1 MNQKNKTNYMTN
13 KYNIEICREQAK
25 TIGWECLSKEY
36 VNQQTKMTWKCPDG
50 HVQERSQ
57 ASFKSIIRRKGRCI
71 YCNGKKVI
79 TLKDCKIFA
88 KKENGKCLSTKY
100 KNNIEKMKWSCW
112 RNHHWEANR
121 QSAEKIW
128 CPECRQEMARMN
140 FLLTILNGIN
150 EIYKTTEDQNLPD
163 KDYKEKI
170 LNFLR
175 TPEVGRQRR
184 SRTRKMVEDVVKQ
197 NFKERENPYPAKSR
211 KLLPFI
217 IIQSVY
223 PKIISMNGLDL
234 IGHYCLMDII
244 MKSIQMDEL
253 RKENNIWYEK
263 LKNIYNDEKQ
273 QG

>member
-1 MNQKNKTNYMTN
+1 MNKQNKPQYMTT

-25 TIGWECLSKEY
+25 TIGWECLSEEY

-57 ASFKSIIRRKGRCI
+57 ASFKSIIRRKGRCV
-71 YCNGKKVI
+71 YCKGKKVI
-79 TLKDCKIFA
+79 TLQDCKMLA

-140 FLLTILNGIN
+140 FLLTIFNGII

-170 LNFLR
+170 LTFLR

-184 SRTRKMVEDVVKQ
+184 SRTRKMVEDVVQEYFNKRK
-197 NFKERENPYPAKSR
+197 NSLVVKSR
-211 KLLPFI
+211 KLLLLFI
-217 IIQSVY
+217 KKAVY
-223 PKIISMNGLDL
+223 PRIISMNDLDL
-234 IGHYCLMDII
+234 MHHNLSMEMNMIL
-244 MKSIQMDEL
+244 QMNL
-253 RKENNIWYEK
+253 IKGQKIWVEQ
-263 LKNIYNDEKQ
+263 LKNLNNDEQKQ
-273 QG
+273 TK